1 MRSQSFLIVALCT
14 VLAAGLALAANAGG
28 KWSAKVPGRDG
39 TMRDVTFTFQVDGAK
54 LTGTTTGRGG
64 DQIPIA
70 DGKVEGD
77 TISFTT
83 KVQYG
88 DNPVTLKYTGKVSGD
103 EIKFKREGGQGQPR
117 EFTAKRAN

>member
-1 MRSQSFLIVALCT
+1 MRFQSFLIAALCA
-14 VLAAGLALAANAGG
+14 VLAAGLALAADVSG

-39 TMRDVTFTFQVDGAK
+39 TMRDVTFTLKADGAK

-88 DNPVTLKYTGKVSGD
+88 DNPVTLKYTGTIAGD

>member
-1 MRSQSFLIVALCT
+1 MRFRLFVIVALCA
-14 VLAAGLALAANAGG
+14 VLAAGLALAADVSG
-28 KWSAKVPGRDG
+28 KWTAKVPGRDG
-39 TMRDVTFTFQVDGAK
+39 ATRDVSFTFKADGVK

-64 DQIPIA
+64 DNIAIA

>member
-1 MRSQSFLIVALCT
+1 MRFQPF
-14 VLAAGLALAANAGG
+14 LAAVFCAALAATVAPAADASG

-39 TMRDVTFTFQVDGAK
+39 TMRDVTFTLKADGAR

-64 DQIPIA
+64 EEIPIA
-70 DGKVEGD
+70 DGKVEGS

-88 DNPVTLKYTGKVSGD
+88 DNPVTLKYTGQVAGD